1 MKNGW
6 RVVLMIVMVALLL
19 GLVAV
24 GVGYMTGAD
33 MSRILSVLDGRY
45 QLDLWQQYIQ
55 SWQQYALNLWDQVLA
70 LLPW

>member
-33 MSRILSVLDGRY
+33 MSRILSVLDDRY
-45 QLDLWQQYIQ
+45 QLDLWQQYVQ
-55 SWQQYALNLWDQVLA
+55 SWQQYAVNLWNQVQA

>member
-45 QLDLWQQYIQ
+45 QLDLWEQYIQ
-55 SWQQYALNLWDQVLA
+55 SWQQYALNLWNQVQA